1 MKIIRL
7 AEIKEEEQGLFHI
20 LNDYAKYE
28 HVIKDYQKR
37 IKGIKET
44 LKERGIGNVIFLS
57 DDMSLKFEIKNY
69 KQKKKE
75 FNEKLFFEKLKELG
89 LNNKQIVEIENA
101 YKQSE
106 EQKSIDCTRMNIQ
119 KKFLP

>member
-106 EQKSIDCTRMNIQ
+106 EQKSIECTRMNIQ